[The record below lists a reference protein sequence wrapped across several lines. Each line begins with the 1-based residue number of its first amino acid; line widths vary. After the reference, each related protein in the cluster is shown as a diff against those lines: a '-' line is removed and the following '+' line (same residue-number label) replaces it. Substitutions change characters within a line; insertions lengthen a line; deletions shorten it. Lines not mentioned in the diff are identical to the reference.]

1 MKGTKKMEFSN
12 LVADRYSVRKYEEK
26 KVEEEKLSAILE
38 AGRVAPS
45 AHNSRPIKL
54 IVVQS
59 EEGLGKIKKA
69 TNSHGAPLVI
79 ITCGDTKTAAVRPA
93 DGRLLVDVDT
103 SIVTDHMMLQ
113 ACALGLG
120 TCWICAFDPQ
130 SIRKEFH
137 LPDHLE
143 PVNLLAIGYAADN
156 PLSPEKHDQRRKTIA
171 ELVAYETL

>member
-1 MKGTKKMEFSN
+1 M
-12 LVADRYSVRKYEEK
+12 VAERYSVRQYEEK
-26 KVEEEKLSAILE
+26 KVEEEKLNAILE

-59 EEGLGKIKKA
+59 AEGLAKIKKTA
-69 TNSHGAPLVI
+69 NIYEAPLVI
-79 ITCGDTKTAAVRPA
+79 IACGDTKAAAVRPA
-93 DGRLLVDVDT
+93 DGRPLVDVDT

-130 SIRKEFH
+130 SIRKEFN
-137 LPDHLE
+137 LPEHLE
-143 PVNLLAIGYAADN
+143 PVNLLAIGYAADK

>member
-1 MKGTKKMEFSN
+1 MEFSS
-12 LVADRYSVRKYEEK
+12 LVADRYSVRKYEAK
-26 KVEEEKLSAILE
+26 KVEEEKLRAILE

-59 EEGLGKIKKA
+59 EEGLEKIKKA
-69 TNSHGAPLVI
+69 TNAHGAPLVI

-93 DGRLLVDVDT
+93 DGRPLVDVDT

-113 ACALGLG
+113 ASALNLG

-130 SIRKEFH
+130 VIRKEFN
-137 LPDHLE
+137 LPDYLE
-143 PVNLLAIGYAADN
+143 PINLLAVGYAADE
-156 PLSPEKHDQRRKTIA
+156 PLSSEKHDQRRKSIN
-171 ELVAYETL
+171 ELVAFETL